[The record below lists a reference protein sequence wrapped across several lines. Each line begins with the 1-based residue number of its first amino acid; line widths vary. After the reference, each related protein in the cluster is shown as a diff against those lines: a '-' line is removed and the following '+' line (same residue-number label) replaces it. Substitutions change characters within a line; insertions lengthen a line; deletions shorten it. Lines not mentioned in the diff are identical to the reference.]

1 MVLIFIILAQNKNF
15 TLFIMGFTIP
25 EIKTPVP
32 PNAENEIQSCVGMLN
47 FYQLRSKFIKKIPLK
62 SIGSCLI

>member
-1 MVLIFIILAQNKNF
+1 MKT

-32 PNAENEIQSCVGMLN
+32 PNAGNEIQSCVGMLN
-47 FYQLRSKFIKKIPLK
+47 FYQLGSKFIKKIQK
-62 SIGSCLI
+62 A

>member
-1 MVLIFIILAQNKNF
+1 MSLSILTQNKNF

-32 PNAENEIQSCVGMLN
+32 PNAGNEIQSFVGMLN
-47 FYQLRSKFIKKIPLK
+47 QLGSKFIK
-62 SIGSCLI
+62 SFF

>member
-1 MVLIFIILAQNKNF
+1 MSLRYLRAFNTLTQNENF

-32 PNAENEIQSCVGMLN
+32 PNAGIEIQSCVGDVKL
-47 FYQLRSKFIKKIPLK
+47 
-62 SIGSCLI
+62 